1 MRIIGGIVLILALLE
16 LASLLFVPS
25 LMGVFYLKYLF
36 SHPTA
41 EQWDA
46 YFRSIT
52 NRGYLVRFWAICL
65 VPTLAVSVLG
75 YGLFGLFGFS
85 HPVLLGLVTFLLGVA
100 RVAMKGKRYKKEML
114 EKLRTL
120 RHSHDGVSVGGQRR

>member
-16 LASLLFVPS
+16 LASLLFVPC

-41 EQWDA
+41 EQWDV
-46 YFRSIT
+46 YFQSIS

-65 VPTLAVSVLG
+65 VPTLVVSVLG

-85 HPVLLGLVTFLLGVA
+85 HPALLGLVTFLLGVA
-100 RVAMKGKRYKKEML
+100 RIAMKGKRHKKEML
-114 EKLRTL
+114 EKLRAL
-120 RHSHDGVSVGGQRR
+120 RSATGGRTR